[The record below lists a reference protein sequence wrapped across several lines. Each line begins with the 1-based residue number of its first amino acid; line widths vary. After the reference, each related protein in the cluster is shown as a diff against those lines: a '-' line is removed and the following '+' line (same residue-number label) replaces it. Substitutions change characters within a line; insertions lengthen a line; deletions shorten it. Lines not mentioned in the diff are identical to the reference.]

1 MITDSNQV
9 CFVKMIGRRV
19 QEEAFIYKIL
29 LFRNN
34 KNCHF
39 RVETMLTFQPMIKL
53 IKFSLVVKLLEGG
66 QKVNGYSFG
75 I

>member
-1 MITDSNQV
+1 M
-9 CFVKMIGRRV
+9 F
-19 QEEAFIYKIL
+19 QEEAFIYKIS

-53 IKFSLVVKLLEGG
+53 IKFSLVVKLLKGG